1 MSIQSSINQ
10 ALASLQSMAFQSNIS
25 KELKYKQKYRGL
37 QLENKEQEI
46 KNRYEEAELTKAQTE
61 YYQGLNKEREGKDA
75 VENEK
80 YLNEMLNPY
89 AVGSTVAA
97 NFAEQR
103 LKAEQERLSRNILR
117 KGDNNA

>member
-37 QLENKEQEI
+37 QLENKEKEL
-46 KNRYEEAELTKAQTE
+46 KNRYEEEELTRAQTE

-103 LKAEQERLSRNILR
+103 LKAEQERLSRNTLR
-117 KGDNNA
+117 KEDK

>member
-25 KELKYKQKYRGL
+25 KELKYKQQYRGL
-37 QLENKEQEI
+37 QLENKEKEL
-46 KNRYEEAELTKAQTE
+46 KNRYEEEELTKAQTK
-61 YYQGLNKEREGKDA
+61 YYEGLNKEREAKDA
-75 VENEK
+75 IENEK

-103 LKAEQERLSRNILR
+103 LKAEQERLSRNTLERRI
-117 KGDNNA
+117 NNA

>member
-61 YYQGLNKEREGKDA
+61 YYNGLNKEREAKDA
-75 VENEK
+75 AENEK

-103 LKAEQERLSRNILR
+103 LKAEQERLSRNTLR